1 MSAEEKNSEEKA
13 AYRFMDYCG
22 CDRAVLFRIVFDS
35 LNYRLLFTEV
45 QGLPASPGERFGT
58 GFADI
63 RGG

>member
-13 AYRFMDYCG
+13 AYRFRDYCG
-22 CDRAVLFRIVFDS
+22 CDRAVLDS

>member
-1 MSAEEKNSEEKA
+1 MGTEEKNNEEKT
-13 AYRFMDYCG
+13 AYCFRNYRG

>member
-1 MSAEEKNSEEKA
+1 MGTEEKNNEGKT
-13 AYRFMDYCG
+13 AYRFRDNRG

-45 QGLPASPGERFGT
+45 QGLPTSPGERFGT